1 MRNISWLVLAF
12 AVALLFAPAA
22 WAAETVNVGYLH
34 TLAVDGQFW
43 IAMEKGFFKE
53 EGLEM
58 KPIVFTSG
66 VPLMQALSGG
76 SVDVAIMG
84 AVISNFPSQGVG
96 KVFLLNDIEFDTAKL
111 YARPESGVSTIKD
124 LKGKRIATVKGTTA
138 HVFLHNA
145 LKANGLDSTKD
156 VELVS
161 MDMAGAVAAFI
172 SGAVPVISTWVPFD
186 VQIREKVPGA
196 KLISSAKEFY
206 PGAAIMG
213 GWVAANKYHETKQEI
228 LRKIIRAWAKA
239 NDYLMANTADA
250 LKLIHTKAYSN
261 IPFSDIEAAW
271 QAQKCET
278 SKDWVKLYQ
287 DGTAAKW
294 IGQVTQVFVE
304 IGSIGKW
311 VEPKE
316 FFDTSLYLSVIK

>member
-1 MRNISWLVLAF
+1 MRSIRWLVLAS

-22 WAAETVNVGYLH
+22 LAAETVSVGYLH

-76 SVDVAIMG
+76 SVDVAILG

-186 VQIREKVPGA
+186 VQIREKVPGV

-213 GWVAANKYHETKQEI
+213 GWVAANKYHETKQEV
-228 LRKIIRAWAKA
+228 LKKIIRAWAKA
-239 NDYLMANTADA
+239 NDYLMAGTADA
-250 LKLIHTKAYSN
+250 LKLIHAKAYSN

-278 SKDWVKLYQ
+278 SKDWVKLYR

-311 VEPKE
+311 VDPKE

>member
-1 MRNISWLVLAF
+1 MKSIGGLVLALG
-12 AVALLFAPAA
+12 LLVLGSAA
-22 WAAETVNVGYLH
+22 AGAAETVNVGYLH

-43 IAMEKGFFKE
+43 IAMEKGYFKE

-172 SGAVPVISTWVPFD
+172 SGAVPAISTWVPFD
-186 VQIREKVPGA
+186 VQIREKVPGV

-213 GWVAANKYHETKQEI
+213 GWVAANKYHETKQEV
-228 LRKIIRAWAKA
+228 LKKIIRAWAKA
-239 NDYLMANTADA
+239 NDYLMAGTADA
-250 LKLIHTKAYSN
+250 LKLIHAKAYSN

-271 QAQKCET
+271 QAQKWET
-278 SKDWVKLYQ
+278 SKDWVKLYR

-311 VEPKE
+311 VDPKE

>member
-1 MRNISWLVLAF
+1 
-12 AVALLFAPAA
+12 VALLFAPAA
-22 WAAETVNVGYLH
+22 LAAETVNVGYLH

-43 IAMEKGFFKE
+43 IAMEKGYFKE

-76 SVDVAIMG
+76 SVDVAILG

-186 VQIREKVPGA
+186 VQIREKVPGV

-213 GWVAANKYHETKQEI
+213 GWVAANKYHETKQEV
-228 LRKIIRAWAKA
+228 LKKIIRAWAKA
-239 NDYLMANTADA
+239 NDYLMAGTADA
-250 LKLIHTKAYSN
+250 LKLIHAKAYSN

-278 SKDWVKLYQ
+278 SKDWVKLYR

-311 VEPKE
+311 VDPKE

>member
-1 MRNISWLVLAF
+1 
-12 AVALLFAPAA
+12 
-22 WAAETVNVGYLH
+22 
-34 TLAVDGQFW
+34 
-43 IAMEKGFFKE
+43 
-53 EGLEM
+53 
-58 KPIVFTSG
+58 
-66 VPLMQALSGG
+66 
-76 SVDVAIMG
+76 VDVAILG

-96 KVFLLNDIEFDTAKL
+96 KVFLLNDIEYDTAKL
-111 YARPESGVSTIKD
+111 YVRPESGVSSIKD
-124 LKGKRIATVKGTTA
+124 LKGKKIATVKGTTA

-145 LKANGLDSTKD
+145 LKANGLDSSKD

-186 VQIREKVPGA
+186 VQIREKVAGA
-196 KLISSAKEFY
+196 KLISSAREFY

-213 GWVAANKYHETKQEI
+213 GWVAANKYHESKKDV

-239 NDYLMANTADA
+239 NDYLMARTPEA
-250 LKLIHTKAYSN
+250 LKLIHAKAYSN

-294 IGQVTQVFVE
+294 IGQVNQVFVE
-304 IGSIGKW
+304 IGSIGKP
-311 VEPKE
+311 VDPRE
-316 FFDTSLYLSVIK
+316 FFDTSLYLSVVK